1 MYIILSPN
9 STTIFGWWKIE
20 KKTEDIVLDT
30 LEQPPHQ
37 SYSSS
42 EPWTIIHFVTTI
54 YLSRKPSLMV
64 KSLLLMVK
72 LPRIHNKNHQRF
84 YIPTKNYP
92 TIPQWRS
99 SMWISPVVADFHWDN
114 QPYPAP
120 PPRSRSVCRTARPL
134 GQAHSPAQALDKMF
148 DITASSG
155 RWGRYFF

>member
-54 YLSRKPSLMV
+54 FQGTHL
-64 KSLLLMVK
+64 
-72 LPRIHNKNHQRF
+72 
-84 YIPTKNYP
+84 
-92 TIPQWRS
+92 W
-99 SMWISPVVADFHWDN
+99 W
-114 QPYPAP
+114 
-120 PPRSRSVCRTARPL
+120 
-134 GQAHSPAQALDKMF
+134 
-148 DITASSG
+148 
-155 RWGRYFF
+155 